1 MYNQMNKDV
10 TDNNSVLEGAAR
22 NVALLPGPARLSWD
36 SVSAFIGDNLH
47 LNLTRLANK
56 YGGVFRLCIA
66 DRDLV
71 VLSGSDAI
79 REALVNQSDRFT
91 DRADFNFFQ
100 QEPQSHFVEL
110 KSGRTWERHR
120 EILTGAMADV
130 LGGRWNEIESWLNE
144 EVARL
149 IRTLLK
155 SDHQPIDPN
164 RCISLANLSFMQRII
179 FGRGCNEID
188 RALFDE
194 QGLNFLPSAFM
205 NATRLDIIPRYL
217 RAPFAVHHRHIFQSF
232 KKTLTSLTAYIK
244 ANVDEHRKSFD
255 PDNLRDITDHLL
267 NASLKLTRSDQQSLH
282 LTDADIVNGSLTQFS
297 AAGTGV
303 PSFALRWALLY
314 MITYPEIQTEVQD
327 EIDRVVGR
335 EKLPCF
341 SDRSKLPFTQA
352 CINEVLR
359 HSSVSSMAPV
369 YYATN
374 TDITIGTFFV
384 PKNTPVLVNYYSVT
398 RDKAIWQ
405 EPDSF
410 NPNRFLDTDGNIR
423 KDAVSKFY
431 PFGVGARRCIGEHL
445 GRMQIFVLFTN
456 LLHTFRFEKVPG
468 EPVSMNPIPGAFLVP
483 KDFRVI
489 AKRRIALTAT

>member
-1 MYNQMNKDV
+1 MPNQMNMDV
-10 TDNNSVLEGAAR
+10 IDKKYVLDDVATDVSPP
-22 NVALLPGPARLSWD
+22 PGPARLSWD
-36 SVSAFIGDNLH
+36 SLSAFMGDNLH
-47 LNLTRLANK
+47 LNLTRLAGK
-56 YGGVFRLCIA
+56 YGNVFRLRIA
-66 DRDLV
+66 NRDLV
-71 VLSGSDAI
+71 VLSGLDAI

-91 DRADFNFFQ
+91 DRADFDFFQ

-110 KSGRTWERHR
+110 KSGSSWERHH
-120 EILTGAMADV
+120 EILTGVMRDV
-130 LGGRWNEIESWLNE
+130 LGGRWHEIEGWLKE
-144 EVARL
+144 EVTPLMQA
-149 IRTLLK
+149 LLE
-155 SDHQPIDPN
+155 SGNQPIDPN

-179 FGRGCNEID
+179 FGRGCSVTD
-188 RALFDE
+188 RTLFDE
-194 QGLNFLPSAFM
+194 QGLNLLPCAFM
-205 NATRLDIIPRYL
+205 NATRFDIIPRYL
-217 RAPFAVHHRHIFQSF
+217 RVPFAVHRWHLFRSF
-232 KKTLTSLTAYIK
+232 KKTTTSLTAYIS
-244 ANVDEHRKSFD
+244 AHVDEHRKSFD
-255 PDNLRDITDHLL
+255 PNDLRDMADHLL

-282 LTDADIVNGSLTQFS
+282 ITDTDIVNGSLTQFS

-314 MITYPEIQTEVQD
+314 MITYPEIQTEVQN

-335 EKLPCF
+335 EKLPCL

-359 HSSVSSMAPV
+359 HSSVSPMAPV
-369 YYATN
+369 YYAANADT
-374 TDITIGTFFV
+374 TLDKFFV
-384 PKNTPVLVNYYSVT
+384 PKNTPVLVNYYSLT
-398 RDKAIWQ
+398 RDNAVWK

-410 NPNRFLDTDGNIR
+410 NPKRFLDVNGNIN

-468 EPVSMNPIPGAFLVP
+468 DLACVKPIPGAFLVP

-489 AKRRIALTAT
+489 AKRRVAD